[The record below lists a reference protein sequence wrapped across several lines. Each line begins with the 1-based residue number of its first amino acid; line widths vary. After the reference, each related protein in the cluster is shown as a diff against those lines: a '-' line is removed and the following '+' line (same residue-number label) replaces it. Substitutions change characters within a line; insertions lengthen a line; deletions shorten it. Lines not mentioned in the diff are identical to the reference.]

1 MMKPIHNMMETH
13 IGTRAIADR
22 TPIML
27 AALADVAAVVQIPV
41 LQMILLIVL
50 IFASVRLG
58 SRGDTAG
65 QAQHEAQTQPE
76 PLEVQIAQKRAV
88 MQAARER
95 RLRRRH

>member
-27 AALADVAAVVQIPV
+27 AALADVAAVIQIPV

-50 IFASVRLG
+50 IFANILLG
-58 SRGDTAG
+58 NRDGTAEEASHDA
-65 QAQHEAQTQPE
+65 QAQPE
-76 PLEVQIAQKRAV
+76 TLEVQIAKKRAE